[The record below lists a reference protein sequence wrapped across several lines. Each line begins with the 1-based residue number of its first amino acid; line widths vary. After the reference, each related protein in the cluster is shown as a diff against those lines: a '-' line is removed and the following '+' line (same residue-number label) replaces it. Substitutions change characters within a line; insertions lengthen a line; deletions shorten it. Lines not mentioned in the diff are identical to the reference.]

1 MILHNPSEKDIID
14 YRIEEAEFDS
24 RGNMVIDTNTNRPKW
39 TGNTL
44 EWTIKAG
51 EKVDFPDYVA
61 EYLKYIYPFLKEV
74 KPVVTVSAD
83 GSTGPSTSVSKKAEG
98 KLGGSFKCKYCPKSF
113 TTKKGL
119 GLHMGF
125 KHYEKL

>member
-14 YRIEEAEFDS
+14 YRVEEAEFDS
-24 RGNMVIDTNTNRPKW
+24 RGNMVIDPNTNRYKW

-61 EYLKYIYPFLKEV
+61 EYLKEIYPFLIEV
-74 KPVVTVSAD
+74 KPESEK
-83 GSTGPSTSVSKKAEG
+83 PIEKLKKAKG
-98 KLGGSFKCKYCPKSF
+98 KVGGKFKCKYCPKSF
-113 TTKKGL
+113 TSKRGL
-119 GLHMGF
+119 GLHMGAV
-125 KHYEKL
+125 HYEKL